1 METSIGGVG
10 GADLLRTQSL
20 LPVPFS
26 KSAPVEQEER
36 LVIEESSMSLVV
48 ENVREAGDKVVDK
61 AKQVGGFMVS
71 TSLTRPE
78 EAPFATVVV
87 RVPAEKF
94 QEALD
99 HFRGLSVKVS
109 SENILG
115 TDVTAEYVDL
125 EARLATLEKTKAKFE
140 EILVEA
146 VEVQDI
152 LQVQREL
159 IRLQEQIDALKGR
172 QKYLEQT
179 AKLAKITVYLSTDEY
194 ALPYVPARPFRPQLI
209 FKLAVRSLVSA
220 LRGLATV
227 IIWVG
232 VYVIVWGPA
241 LLIFILARR
250 WWQKKNS

>member
-1 METSIGGVG
+1 MDWIRKNKLALFLIVILLFFLIRDYLPGFWFSRLGLEKRIGLEPAMETSIGGVG

-125 EARLATLEKTKAKFE
+125 EARLA
-140 EILVEA
+140 
-146 VEVQDI
+146 
-152 LQVQREL
+152 
-159 IRLQEQIDALKGR
+159 
-172 QKYLEQT
+172 
-179 AKLAKITVYLSTDEY
+179 
-194 ALPYVPARPFRPQLI
+194 
-209 FKLAVRSLVSA
+209 
-220 LRGLATV
+220 
-227 IIWVG
+227 
-232 VYVIVWGPA
+232 
-241 LLIFILARR
+241 
-250 WWQKKNS
+250 